1 MARNGYK
8 KISSDDDVEKVS
20 FVSVLFFQ
28 WMNSIFEIGN
38 KRALEESDF
47 LPLSK
52 ENTTCSV
59 TEQLLTNWKK
69 EKAKCKENEKKPK
82 LWKSVANML
91 SAQEAMTIIFSSALY
106 SLSRL
111 IQPLFL
117 GYLVSALMSAEPQKT
132 YLLYGCAF
140 AMCITTLI
148 GNLGMQHLCYKCEV
162 LAIRISSA
170 LKGLIYLKVST
181 NNEKVAKQVESKS
194 YLNELIIM
202 KAVFR
207 MTISRGWFMT

>member
-1 MARNGYK
+1 MASNGYR
-8 KISSDDDVEKVS
+8 KISSDDDVKKVS

-28 WMNSIFEIGN
+28 WMNSIFKIGN

-82 LWKSVANML
+82 LWKSVAKML
-91 SAQEAMTIIFSSALY
+91 SAQEAMTIVFLGSLS

-111 IQPLFL
+111 IRPLFL
-117 GYLVSALMSAEPQKT
+117 GYLVSALMSAKPQKT

-140 AMCITTLI
+140 AMSITTLI
-148 GNLGMQHLCYKCEV
+148 SKLGMQHLCYKCEV

-170 LKGLIYLKVST
+170 LNGLIYLKVS
-181 NNEKVAKQVESKS
+181 KRYKK
-194 YLNELIIM
+194 
-202 KAVFR
+202 K
-207 MTISRGWFMT
+207 

>member
-1 MARNGYK
+1 MASNGYK
-8 KISSDDDVEKVS
+8 KISSDEDVKKVS
-20 FVSVLFFQ
+20 FWSVLSFQ
-28 WMNSIFEIGN
+28 WMNSILKIGN
-38 KRALEESDF
+38 KQALEESDF

-82 LWKSVANML
+82 LWKSVAKML
-91 SAQEAMTIIFSSALY
+91 SAQEAMIIVFLG
-106 SLSRL
+106 SLVSFSRL

-140 AMCITTLI
+140 AMCITSLI
-148 GNLGMQHLCYKCEV
+148 GNLALHNLCYTCEV
-162 LAIRISSA
+162 LAIRLSSA
-170 LKGLIYLKVST
+170 LKGLIYLKVSKSS
-181 NNEKVAKQVESKS
+181 NKKVVKQVESKS
-194 YLNELIIM
+194 FLYESIIL
-202 KAVFR
+202 KVVFT
-207 MTISRGWFMT
+207 MTISG

>member
-8 KISSDDDVEKVS
+8 KIPSDDDVKKVS

-28 WMNSIFEIGN
+28 WMNSIFKTGN
-38 KRALEESDF
+38 KQALEKSDF

-59 TEQLLTNWKK
+59 TEQLQTNWKK
-69 EKAKCKENEKKPK
+69 EKAKCKGNAKKPK

-91 SAQEAMTIIFSSALY
+91 SAQDAMIIIFLCALY
-106 SLSRL
+106 SLARL

-117 GYLVSALMSAEPQKT
+117 GYLVTALMSAEAQKS

-140 AMCITTLI
+140 AMCINTWI
-148 GNLGMQHLCYKCEV
+148 GNLCLQHLCYKCEV

-170 LKGLIYLKVST
+170 LKGLIYFKVSKT
-181 NNEKVAKQVESKS
+181 KK
-194 YLNELIIM
+194 
-202 KAVFR
+202 
-207 MTISRGWFMT
+207 